1 MIEQIKNAQLD
12 YKISTVI
19 ENFKNRSSFNNK
31 ADVLNLIMSLKES
44 LEFNTNI
51 NWEKLCNELGF
62 IYNDPSPIYQRP
74 DYTPDP
80 IDPATMGSSDVFIFG
95 SNTEG
100 KHDGGSAK
108 AAVDHYDAIYGQ
120 AEGLQGRSYAIV
132 TVDLNIGQR
141 SISLEQIGNQIEA
154 LLEFACNR
162 PDLTFWMTKIGSL
175 RAGYTIAE
183 IGQLF
188 ANKVIPRNVVMPRE
202 FVNIIYWYNYLY
214 SPSKEIFYELVSD
227 REARYADTKNLGI
240 GKIEHKDVLQTL
252 PKDIVPTDYDGFIS
266 ATKQVVNLLFK
277 KQDDASI

>member
-1 MIEQIKNAQLD
+1 MIEQIQNAKLD

-80 IDPATMGSSDVFIFG
+80 IDPTTMSSSDVFVFG
-95 SNTEG
+95 SNT
-100 KHDGGSAK
+100 DGAHIGGAAK
-108 AAVDHYDAIYGQ
+108 AALDHYDAKYGQ
-120 AEGLQGRSYAIV
+120 AKGLQGRSYAII
-132 TVDLNIGQR
+132 TKDLNIGDK
-141 SISLEQIGNQIEA
+141 SIPLDEIQKQIDEF
-154 LLEFACNR
+154 LEFAYSR
-162 PDLTFWMTKIGSL
+162 PDLTFWMTKIGCL

-202 FVNIIYWYNYLY
+202 FVNIVHWYNYLY

-266 ATKQVVNLLFK
+266 ATKQIVNLLFK
-277 KQDDASI
+277 KQDDANI